1 MQDIPNRR
9 ASNTSIRVAAAA
21 VALVCVVG
29 CQSAPPTVNPHDPEI
44 VAAIEQVVAVAMDG
58 ATNADAERAL
68 SVTTKDDDFTFLTGD
83 TMITGYDQ
91 ALATFRD
98 TYSMVQ
104 KQTSEVIGSR
114 VLVLAP
120 DVVLVTAVTQGTYT
134 DKTGFTSEP
143 VGLGSTIVFVRRN
156 GEWRAVHFHQS
167 VAK

>member
-1 MQDIPNRR
+1 MRDIPGKR
-9 ASNTSIRVAAAA
+9 ASNTSVRLAAAA
-21 VALVCVVG
+21 VVLVCAG
-29 CQSAPPTVNPHDPEI
+29 CRSAPPPVNPDDPEI
-44 VAAIEQVVAVAMDG
+44 VAAIEQVMAVAMDG
-58 ATNADAERAL
+58 AANADAERAL

-83 TMITGYDQ
+83 TMIAGYDQ

-114 VLVLAP
+114 VRVLAP
-120 DVVLVTAVTQGTYT
+120 DVVLVTAVTEGTYT
-134 DKTGFTSEP
+134 DKAGFTSEP